1 MTGATGE
8 MTMTEE
14 DVREAWGMV
23 RRAAEWLA
31 REAAG
36 LEAAATG
43 DGLRD
48 APLLAAQPSARDL
61 LDVHLGTVARH
72 YDRVLR
78 DRIAHR
84 AEDEVED

>member
-1 MTGATGE
+1 
-8 MTMTEE
+8 MTMTGE
-14 DVREAWGMV
+14 DVRKAWGTV
-23 RRAAEWLA
+23 RRAAEWLP

-48 APLLAAQPSARDL
+48 APLLAAQRPARDL
-61 LDVHLGTVARH
+61 LDVHLGTLDRH
-72 YDRVLR
+72 HDRVLR

>member
-1 MTGATGE
+1 
-8 MTMTEE
+8 MTEE
-14 DVREAWGMV
+14 DVRKAWGMA

-48 APLLAAQPSARDL
+48 ASLLAAQRSARDL
-61 LDVHLGTVARH
+61 LDVHLGTLDRH

-84 AEDEVED
+84 AEDDVED